1 MAEEK
6 TKETKASTGMG
17 YVFTSSYF
25 IVNLI
30 AVLSYPVARVA
41 GLKQK
46 GQSQTD

>member
-1 MAEEK
+1 MEEK
-6 TKETKASTGMG
+6 AKAAQASTGMG

-25 IVNLI
+25 MMNLL
-30 AVLSYPVARVA
+30 AVLSYPIARAA

>member
-6 TKETKASTGMG
+6 TKSAKASTGMG

-30 AVLSYPVARVA
+30 AVLSYPIARVA

-46 GQSQTD
+46 GQS

>member
-6 TKETKASTGMG
+6 TKAASAKGLG

-25 IVNLI
+25 ILNLL
-30 AVLSYPVARVA
+30 AVLSYPLARVA

>member
-1 MAEEK
+1 MAEK
-6 TKETKASTGMG
+6 AKAAQASTGLG

-25 IVNLI
+25 MMNLL
-30 AVLSYPVARVA
+30 AVLSYPIARVA